1 MYCQA
6 GVFAVLSPLSAVRL
20 ESCTESSMYCQ
31 AGVPAVLSPQCTV
44 RLESL
49 LY

>member
-6 GVFAVLSPLSAVRL
+6 GVFAVLSPQCTVRL

-31 AGVPAVLSPQCTV
+31 AGV
-44 RLESL
+44 